1 MKKYSIIFTAVFFSF
16 LFFNF
21 TVQNQPNDKIIPED
35 GGLNMPDDVKAIIDN
50 SCYGCHH
57 TDSKN
62 EDGKEELN
70 FDYFGSEY
78 SNIKSAGKLK
88 EIAKLTMD
96 GDMPPS
102 KYLEHYPE
110 KTVDN
115 AQKKLVY
122 NWAMDEAKK
131 YKEK

>member
-1 MKKYSIIFTAVFFSF
+1 MLTSVLVSF

-21 TVQNQPNDKIIPED
+21 TMQNQPNDNEIPED
-35 GGLNMPDDVKAIIDN
+35 GGLNMPADVKAIIDN

-62 EDGKEELN
+62 EDGKAELN
-70 FDYFGSEY
+70 FDSFGAEY
-78 SNIKSAGKLK
+78 SNIKSSGKLK

-102 KYLEHYPE
+102 KYLKHYPA
-110 KTVDN
+110 KALDDTQRSLIND
-115 AQKKLVY
+115 
-122 NWAMDEAKK
+122 WARIEANK
-131 YKEK
+131 YRDK